1 MFFLRYLEL
10 ILFFC
15 GLAVVVLLG
24 LKLLGSIRWQ
34 WDTVAG
40 LIVVVAV
47 IAGVSLYIAVQV
59 ARSI

>member
-1 MFFLRYLEL
+1 MFFLLHLEV
-10 ILFFC
+10 ILFLC

-40 LIVVVAV
+40 LITIVAV
-47 IAGVSLYIAVQV
+47 FAGVSFYIAVQV